1 MDTEEKGRSGS
12 FLQVDQSNI
21 FTNNSMSN
29 SVEVMNIGVALDK
42 YHWVKDYMWNVVK
55 PDADKYTA
63 KTALREEKD
72 GIKSGYFVRS
82 LLELR
87 KFSLYRHVCLSVM
100 RILCK
105 LHIMLSLLKKT
116 LNYI

>member
-1 MDTEEKGRSGS
+1 
-12 FLQVDQSNI
+12 
-21 FTNNSMSN
+21 MSN

-82 LLELR
+82 LPGTKEV
-87 KFSLYRHVCLSVM
+87 LYKHVCLSVM